1 MLPATG
7 CRHRGATVRGHPLI
21 CPGHTLTFEFAEK
34 TALRGAAHGSQSGL
48 VMLAT
53 AHSAVLVGLAAH
65 PVRVE
70 VQATRGVPAF
80 ELVGLAE
87 VAVRESRVR
96 VKSALAQLGVDISE
110 YRLVVNLAPAD
121 VKKRGSAF
129 DLAIAVATLVS
140 LKMIP
145 EDALGDVLFLG
156 ELSLD
161 GTLHPLRGL
170 VAHLLGARE
179 RGVARV
185 IVPAANER
193 EASLV
198 DGIEVVV
205 AEKLSEVVA
214 ALRGSGDLPRATA
227 RPDELPPLSFD
238 DLGDVR
244 GQTNARR
251 ALEVAA
257 AGAHNLLFIGPPGAG
272 KTMLARRLPGILPSL
287 ARDEALEVM
296 AVQSVAGLESA
307 SRRLGHRPFRA
318 PHHTASDVALV
329 GGGELSR
336 PGEVSLA
343 HNGVLFLDELS
354 EFRRGTLEALRQ
366 PLEDGFVTISRAQ
379 ITATFPARPMLIGAT
394 NPCPCGH
401 RGGASDRCRCREEQV
416 RAYRAR
422 LSGPLVDR
430 LDIHVVL
437 PPVDVL
443 ALRGRACG
451 EPSALVRE
459 RVERARV
466 VQRARKDDGETRA
479 SANAHLSVKEVDR
492 VCALDDVG
500 GKILES
506 AVRRMGLSARA
517 YGKIL
522 RIARSIAD
530 LDGAVAI
537 QSAHVAEAI
546 GMRVLDR
553 GDLSAAAAA

>member
-1 MLPATG
+1 
-7 CRHRGATVRGHPLI
+7 
-21 CPGHTLTFEFAEK
+21 
-34 TALRGAAHGSQSGL
+34 
-48 VMLAT
+48 MLAT

-110 YRLVVNLAPAD
+110 CRVVVNLAPAD

-140 LKMIP
+140 LKLLP
-145 EDALGDVLFLG
+145 EDVLGEILFLG

-179 RGVARV
+179 RGVARAV
-185 IVPAANER
+185 VPAANES
-193 EASLV
+193 EAALV
-198 DGIEVVV
+198 DGIEVGIAHTLADLV
-205 AEKLSEVVA
+205 AS
-214 ALRGSGDLPRATA
+214 LRGE
-227 RPDELPPLSFD
+227 RPLAAAMSKPEPSAPLAID
-238 DLGDVR
+238 DLADVR
-244 GQTNARR
+244 GQSGARR

-257 AGAHNLLFIGPPGAG
+257 AGAHNLLFMGPPGGG
-272 KTMLARRLPGILPSL
+272 KTMLARRLPGILPAL
-287 ARDEALEVM
+287 ARDEALEVL
-296 AVQSVAGLESA
+296 AVQSVAGLLGA
-307 SRRLGHRPFRA
+307 SRRMGVRPFRA

-366 PLEDGFVTISRAQ
+366 PLEDGFVTVSRAQ
-379 ITATFPARPMLIGAT
+379 ITATFPSRPMLVGAT

-401 RGGASDRCRCREEQV
+401 LGDASTRCHCLPDRI
-416 RAYRAR
+416 RAYRTR

-430 LDIHVVL
+430 LDIQVVL

-443 ALRGRACG
+443 ALRGTSGGERSAAVRA
-451 EPSALVRE
+451 
-459 RVERARV
+459 RVERARA
-466 VQRARKDDGETRA
+466 VQRDRRTARETTA
-479 SANAHLSVKEVDR
+479 AANAHLTAKDAER

-500 GKILES
+500 TKLIEK
-506 AVRRMGLSARA
+506 AVRRMGLSARG
-517 YGKIL
+517 YGKVL
-522 RIARSIAD
+522 RVARTVAD
-530 LDGAVAI
+530 LDGATAI
-537 QSAHVAEAI
+537 QPAHLAEAI
-546 GMRVLDR
+546 GLRVLDR
-553 GDLSAAAAA
+553 GDLASAADAA

>member
-1 MLPATG
+1 
-7 CRHRGATVRGHPLI
+7 
-21 CPGHTLTFEFAEK
+21 
-34 TALRGAAHGSQSGL
+34 
-48 VMLAT
+48 MLAT

-80 ELVGLAE
+80 EMVGLAE

-140 LKMIP
+140 LEILP
-145 EDALGDVLFLG
+145 AGALGDVLFLG

-161 GTLHPLRGL
+161 GTLHPLRGV
-170 VAHLLGARE
+170 VAHLLGARD
-179 RGVARV
+179 RGVTHAV
-185 IVPAANER
+185 VPAANER

-198 DGIEVVV
+198 DGIQIGI
-205 AEKLSEVVA
+205 AETLTELVA
-214 ALRGSGDLPRATA
+214 ALNGRRRLAVTRATHETA
-227 RPDELPPLSFD
+227 PPLALD
-238 DLGDVR
+238 DLAEVR
-244 GQTNARR
+244 GQSAARR
-251 ALEVAA
+251 ALEIAA
-257 AGAHNLLFIGPPGAG
+257 AGAHNLLFMGPPGGG
-272 KTMLARRLPGILPSL
+272 KTMLARRLPGIMPTLS
-287 ARDEALEVM
+287 RDEALEVL
-296 AVQSVAGLESA
+296 AVQSVAGLLGS
-307 SRRLGHRPFRA
+307 SRVMGVRPFRA

-354 EFRRGTLEALRQ
+354 EFRRGTLESLRQ

-379 ITATFPARPMLIGAT
+379 ITATFPSRPMLVGAT

-401 RGGASDRCRCREEQV
+401 LGDGSPRCHCRPEV
-416 RAYRAR
+416 LRAYRSR

-443 ALRGRACG
+443 ALRGKPSG
-451 EPSALVRE
+451 ERSAV
-459 RVERARV
+459 VRARV
-466 VQRARKDDGETRA
+466 EHARAAQRGRLTAGETQA
-479 SANAHLSVKEVDR
+479 AANAHLDSKDVER
-492 VCALDDVG
+492 VCGLDEVSA
-500 GKILES
+500 KLIES
-506 AVRRMGLSARA
+506 AVKKLGLSARG
-517 YGKIL
+517 YGKVL
-522 RIARSIAD
+522 RVARTIAD
-530 LDGAVAI
+530 LEGKTAI
-537 QSAHVAEAI
+537 QPSHVAEAI

-553 GDLSAAAAA
+553 ADVRTAADAA

>member
-1 MLPATG
+1 
-7 CRHRGATVRGHPLI
+7 
-21 CPGHTLTFEFAEK
+21 
-34 TALRGAAHGSQSGL
+34 
-48 VMLAT
+48 MLAT
-53 AHSAVLVGLAAH
+53 AHSAVLAGLAAH

-70 VQATRGVPAF
+70 VQAARGVPSF

-140 LKMIP
+140 LGLLP
-145 EDALGDVLFLG
+145 AECLGEIVFLG

-161 GTLHPLRGL
+161 GTLHPLRGV

-179 RGVARV
+179 RGVARA
-185 IVPAANER
+185 IVPAANEA

-198 DGIEVVV
+198 DGIEAIV
-205 AEKLSEVVA
+205 ARTLGELVEF
-214 ALRGSGDLPRATA
+214 LRGEGVLRRATGA
-227 RPDELPPLSFD
+227 PDSIAPVPID
-238 DLGDVR
+238 DLADVR
-244 GQTNARR
+244 GQSSARR

-257 AGAHNLLFIGPPGAG
+257 AGAHNLLFMGPPGGG
-272 KTMLARRLPGILPSL
+272 KTMLARRLPGVLPALS
-287 ARDEALEVM
+287 RDEALEVL
-296 AVQSVAGLESA
+296 AVQSVAGLLGA
-307 SRRLGHRPFRA
+307 SRRLGARPFRA

-379 ITATFPARPMLIGAT
+379 ITATFPARPMLVGAT
-394 NPCPCGH
+394 NPCACGH
-401 RGGASDRCRCREEQV
+401 RGDGTNRCRCGTEQL
-416 RAYRAR
+416 RAYRSR

-443 ALRGRACG
+443 ALRSRSGG
-451 EPSALVRE
+451 ERSAAV
-459 RVERARV
+459 RARV
-466 VQRARKDDGETRA
+466 EKARDVQRARMSSGETSTA
-479 SANAHLSVKEVDR
+479 ANAHLNAKEAER
-492 VCALDDVG
+492 VCALDETG
-500 GKILES
+500 SKLIEN
-506 AVRRMGLSARA
+506 AVKRMGLSARG
-517 YGKIL
+517 YGKVL
-522 RIARSIAD
+522 RVARTIAD
-530 LDGAVAI
+530 LDGATAI
-537 QSAHVAEAI
+537 APGHVAEAI

-553 GDLSAAAAA
+553 GDLTFAADAA

>member
-1 MLPATG
+1 
-7 CRHRGATVRGHPLI
+7 
-21 CPGHTLTFEFAEK
+21 
-34 TALRGAAHGSQSGL
+34 
-48 VMLAT
+48 MLAT

-70 VQATRGVPAF
+70 VRAARGVPSF

-140 LKMIP
+140 LELLP
-145 EDALGDVLFLG
+145 ADALGEVLFLG

-161 GTLHPLRGL
+161 GTLHPLRGV
-170 VAHLLGARE
+170 VAHLLGARD
-179 RGVARV
+179 RGVSRAV
-185 IVPAANER
+185 VPAANER

-198 DGIEVVV
+198 DGIEIAI
-205 AEKLSEVVA
+205 AETLADLVA
-214 ALRGSGDLPRATA
+214 ALRGERSLTTTTTSA
-227 RPDELPPLSFD
+227 PDSAPPLAAD
-238 DLGDVR
+238 DLSEVR
-244 GQTNARR
+244 GQSGARR
-251 ALEVAA
+251 ALEIAA
-257 AGAHNLLFIGPPGAG
+257 AGAHNLLFLGPPGGG
-272 KTMLARRLPGILPSL
+272 KTMLARRLPGILPPLS
-287 ARDEALEVM
+287 RDEALEVL
-296 AVQSVAGLESA
+296 AVQSVAGLLGA
-307 SRRLGHRPFRA
+307 SRRIGVRPFRA

-354 EFRRGTLEALRQ
+354 EFRRPTLEALRQ
-366 PLEDGFVTISRAQ
+366 PLEDGFVTVTRVQ
-379 ITATFPARPMLIGAT
+379 ITATFPARPMLVGAT

-401 RGGASDRCRCREEQV
+401 LGDGSPRCHCRPEV
-416 RAYRAR
+416 LRAYRSR

-443 ALRGRACG
+443 TLRGRSNG
-451 EPSALVRE
+451 ERSAV
-459 RVERARV
+459 VRARV
-466 VQRARKDDGETRA
+466 EKARAVQRARKASGETLNA
-479 SANAHLSVKEVDR
+479 ANAHLGSSDVER
-492 VCALDDVG
+492 VCSLDDRSAQL
-500 GKILES
+500 IET
-506 AVRRMGLSARA
+506 AVRRLGLSARA
-517 YGKIL
+517 YGKVL
-522 RIARSIAD
+522 RVARTIAD
-530 LDGAVAI
+530 LDGATAI
-537 QSAHVAEAI
+537 QPAHVAEAI

-553 GDLSAAAAA
+553 GDGTFAANAA